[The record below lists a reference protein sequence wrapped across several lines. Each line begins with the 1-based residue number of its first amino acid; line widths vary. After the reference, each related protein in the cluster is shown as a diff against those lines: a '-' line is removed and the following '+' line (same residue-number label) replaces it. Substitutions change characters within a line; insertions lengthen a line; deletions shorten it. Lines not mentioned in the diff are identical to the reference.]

1 MCFWWRIS
9 RVFLDVFP
17 VLQYREYA
25 LNVTQWNYLEIF
37 LSPFTAKPLYPQEV
51 VYINKRC
58 YLGTMLN
65 RDLIRSLPDVVRG
78 SVVGP
83 EKQNIMRLC
92 MQHLV
97 SSSVSPKQVL
107 ELFSREFYQSKKNR
121 YKWPYIEVFVNKKYA
136 LDYFY
141 WMVLDFASVIGL
153 CVTFSA
159 DQKKKKPIAIRWY
172 TYFPAFCAGCLVL
185 FSLRLV
191 SQPLQ
196 WSTRCLRIWKKKGSE
211 PFFFLYIYICWRFWE
226 DCIPINRLLRCF
238 IPGSCSLEA
247 RFVSRPRVRT
257 VSDSCDVFESWIRPS
272 IFSRF
277 WSESVKSWVAAQSS
291 SVPLGIPW
299 DAVTKP
305 AAWKVSDMYG
315 NIFFAE
321 ICRIYFSGFPEAREE
336 RPSRASRYFHKT
348 PSQLLRQLFALL
360 RNILSIK
367 KQIGHL

>member
-1 MCFWWRIS
+1 MTIHWSICKQEICLRLFLLDGIRFRIS
-9 RVFLDVFP
+9 DWPLRHLLSRSEERETNCHSLIYIFSRILCWVLGFVFVK
-17 VLQYREYA
+17 
-25 LNVTQWNYLEIF
+25 IG
-37 LSPFTAKPLYPQEV
+37 FTA
-51 VYINKRC
+51 
-58 YLGTMLN
+58 
-65 RDLIRSLPDVVRG
+65 
-78 SVVGP
+78 
-83 EKQNIMRLC
+83 
-92 MQHLV
+92 
-97 SSSVSPKQVL
+97 SSVIDP
-107 ELFSREFYQSKKNR
+107 LFAYLKKER
-121 YKWPYIEVFVNKKYA
+121 FR
-136 LDYFY
+136 
-141 WMVLDFASVIGL
+141 
-153 CVTFSA
+153 TFF
-159 DQKKKKPIAIRWY
+159 I
-172 TYFPAFCAGCLVL
+172 
-185 FSLRLV
+185 
-191 SQPLQ
+191 
-196 WSTRCLRIWKKKGSE
+196 
-211 PFFFLYIYICWRFWE
+211 YIYMYVCWRFWG

-367 KQIGHL
+367 KQIGHLWMRCKYMIDIFSIVWTFR